1 MRFVTSPYPGQGMA
15 TTTAAVPL
23 LLPTL
28 LPDRRDRG
36 DVCASVRA
44 RARAR
49 ALTHRFSCRLS
60 PEEDDKAPG
69 EDRNVVTAVIAVMAA
84 MTAAAAPRHSSPGVD
99 RR

>member
-1 MRFVTSPYPGQGMA
+1 MRACVYART
-15 TTTAAVPL
+15 
-23 LLPTL
+23 
-28 LPDRRDRG
+28 
-36 DVCASVRA
+36 

-60 PEEDDKAPG
+60 PEADDKAPG

-84 MTAAAAPRHSSPGVD
+84 MSAAAAPRHSSPGVD